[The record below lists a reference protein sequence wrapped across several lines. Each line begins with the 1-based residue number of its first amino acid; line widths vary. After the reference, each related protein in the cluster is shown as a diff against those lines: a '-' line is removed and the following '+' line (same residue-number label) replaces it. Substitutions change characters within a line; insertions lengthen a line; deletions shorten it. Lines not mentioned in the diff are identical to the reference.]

1 MKTTIKY
8 YDKKA
13 TELIKKYE
21 KLCPKKLNEWL
32 LSYIPNDPS
41 STLDIGAGSGRD
53 SAWLS
58 DLGHDVVAIEPS
70 SSMRLQA
77 QRLHPNKGIRWI
89 DDSLPDLNR
98 LNQEGLS
105 FHFILLNAVWM
116 HLPEQHR
123 QRAFRKNCKLFK
135 A

>member
-1 MKTTIKY
+1 MKSAIKY
-8 YDKKA
+8 YKA

-21 KLCPKKLNEWL
+21 KLCPKKLNDWL

-41 STLDIGAGSGRD
+41 SILDIGAGSGRD

-70 SSMRLQA
+70 SAMRLEA
-77 QRLHPNKGIRWI
+77 QQLHSNKGIRWL

-116 HLPEQHR
+116 HLPEQYR
-123 QRAFRKNCKLFK
+123 QRAFRKNDKLFK